1 MKGTLCITVLTS
13 KNILGTTDTFI
24 TCTLIYWEYTIRGCL
39 NMVIIRISEIYTSE
53 MGVSAVWCGC
63 GAWGSFKASRSNIWR
78 EERCWCIIPSGKGT
92 RLQSASFEVGK
103 LCITQNKP
111 CTRLLR
117 SPLCLPYRLQN
128 ILINHLLLTN

>member
-1 MKGTLCITVLTS
+1 
-13 KNILGTTDTFI
+13 
-24 TCTLIYWEYTIRGCL
+24 
-39 NMVIIRISEIYTSE
+39 MVIIRISEIYTSE

-78 EERCWCIIPSGKGT
+78 EERCWCIPSGKGT
-92 RLQSASFEVGK
+92 RLQCASFEVGK
-103 LCITQNKP
+103 VCITQNKP

-128 ILINHLLLTN
+128 ILINHLLIKKLKAKNSVRYYVKSAAYSSQLCINLCPRLLSVS